1 MNAGN
6 TALAITQQGFVSPIP
21 ISEAVFRHL
30 GQEIIQG
37 RLAPG
42 ERLRETKLCEQLGC
56 SRSPLRE
63 AFRMLAAENLV
74 TIEPRRGARVAHLTA
89 KGIAELFEVR
99 IELEALAVSLA
110 AERGAPEDFAAL
122 ERLNESMG
130 RAAEDRDAAAYFA
143 QNTQFHITIARAARN
158 EYLETLIRSAGDRSF
173 LSLFRTLG
181 NPENITRSVAQH
193 AELIA
198 ALRSG
203 DAVLANEH
211 MREHIAAARDE
222 ALQLIRMRRVQDR
235 TA

>member
-1 MNAGN
+1 M
-6 TALAITQQGFVSPIP
+6 
-21 ISEAVFRHL
+21 
-30 GQEIIQG
+30 
-37 RLAPG
+37 RLPTSRRTRSSTSRSR
-42 ERLRETKLCEQLGC
+42 ERRET
-56 SRSPLRE
+56 S
-63 AFRMLAAENLV
+63 
-74 TIEPRRGARVAHLTA
+74 T
-89 KGIAELFEVR
+89 
-99 IELEALAVSLA
+99 
-110 AERGAPEDFAAL
+110 
-122 ERLNESMG
+122 
-130 RAAEDRDAAAYFA
+130 
-143 QNTQFHITIARAARN
+143 
-158 EYLETLIRSAGDRSF
+158 LETLIRSAGDRSF